1 MQGSRVRL
9 RRFALRDRLISIA
22 GSLLGSL
29 LLFATVAHAD
39 GILGADEG
47 KLLMTGA
54 FSDIS
59 GSAGGGLVPMALIT
73 GYGSQNSWGANAHVT
88 DVRLHD
94 FNLLSYGL
102 AAAAF
107 DRLELS
113 YAKQQF
119 DVVGTALDGISIRQD
134 VFGAKLKLL
143 GDAVYN
149 QNSWLPQLS
158 VGTQYMRNEGIDDAD
173 HVGHAGLVSPTQLG
187 ARSDHGWDFYAA
199 ATKVFLGQSLLVNVV
214 GRATRANQYGLL
226 GFGGDLRNHYSFK
239 PEASVAYLLLQQL
252 AVGGDFRANPH
263 NLSVDNQRSSFDLF
277 VAWTPTK
284 NLSLVGA
291 YVNLGSIL
299 APVTQVTRT
308 QDGPYLSLQVGL

>member
-1 MQGSRVRL
+1 MQGSRL
-9 RRFALRDRLISIA
+9 RSRRCALPASLAWTLGALIF
-22 GSLLGSL
+22 GT
-29 LLFATVAHAD
+29 LFAGEPARAD

-59 GSAGGGLVPMALIT
+59 GSAGGGLVPMAMIT

-94 FNLLSYGL
+94 FHLLSYGL
-102 AAAAF
+102 AAAVF

-113 YAKQQF
+113 YAKQQL

-134 VFGAKLKLL
+134 VFGAKVKLL
-143 GDAVYN
+143 GDAIYG
-149 QNSWLPQLS
+149 QDSWLPQLS
-158 VGTQYMRNEGIDDAD
+158 VGAQYMRNEGIDDAD
-173 HVGHAGLVSPTQLG
+173 HVGLAGLVSPTQLG

-199 ATKVFLGQSLLVNVV
+199 ATKVFLGESLLINVV

-252 AVGGDFRANPH
+252 AVGADFRANPH
-263 NLSVDNQRSSFDLF
+263 NLSVDNQRSGFDIF
-277 VAWTPTK
+277 AAWTPTK
-284 NLSLVGA
+284 NLSLVAA

-299 APVTQVTRT
+299 APVTKVTRT